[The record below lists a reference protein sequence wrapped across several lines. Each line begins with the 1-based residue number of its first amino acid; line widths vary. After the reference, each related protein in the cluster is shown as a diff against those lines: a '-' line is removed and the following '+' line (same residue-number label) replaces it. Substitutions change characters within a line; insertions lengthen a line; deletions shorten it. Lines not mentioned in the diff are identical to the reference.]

1 VIVPHPS
8 LQKIV
13 PSVLGTEFR
22 ALQEKNPSLKKQ
34 VSLFHNPDA
43 GSSDHSQKELRSHI
57 EEAGFSVIFSTT
69 EAGDV
74 KKVIPDSTD
83 YVAIAGGDGM
93 IRKVVDQMLE
103 RRMID
108 GMFTLGVIPLGTAN
122 NIARTLG
129 LPMEAADVALR
140 WRKGATRLIDAGRIS
155 GLKDRSFFLEGL
167 GCGLVPL
174 LIKEMKE
181 MDKKTASPEEELE
194 LALEHLLKLAGT
206 MKPQLCTLEVDD
218 QSFRGKLLLAEV
230 MNIKTVGPNLALSP
244 EADPSDG
251 VFDVVYVTED
261 DRDALM
267 EFVRG
272 QINGKNKPLA
282 AHRLRGTKVK
292 LVSESFPFHVDDKLH
307 DPGKDGVT
315 IDLRKGLLEFLV

>member
-1 VIVPHPS
+1 
-8 LQKIV
+8 L
-13 PSVLGTEFR
+13 
-22 ALQEKNPSLKKQ
+22 NKQ

-43 GSSDHSQKELRSHI
+43 GSSDHSQKELRKHL

-74 KKVIPDSTD
+74 KKVIPDRTD

-103 RRMID
+103 RRIID

-129 LPMEAADVALR
+129 LPMDPADVIVR
-140 WRKGATRLIDAGRIS
+140 WRQGNTRQLDTGRIS

-174 LIKEMKE
+174 LIKDMK
-181 MDKKTASPEEELE
+181 DKAKKPDTPEKELDV
-194 LALEHLLKLAGT
+194 AMQQMLKVAAN
-206 MKPQLCTLEVDD
+206 MKPQLCTLEVDGVT
-218 QSFRGKLLLAEV
+218 FRGRLLLAEI
-230 MNIKTVGPNLALSP
+230 MNIKTVGPNLLLAP
-244 EADPSDG
+244 DADPSDG
-251 VFDVVYVTED
+251 LLDVVYITED
-261 DRDALM
+261 DRQALM
-267 EFVRG
+267 DFIQG
-272 QINGKNKPLA
+272 QIDGREKPLA
-282 AHRLRGTKVK
+282 AHRLRGRNVK
-292 LVSESFPFHVDDKLH
+292 LICESFPLHVDDKLH
-307 DPGKDGVT
+307 ESNKDGLI